1 MNVRRCDIA
10 ILGGGLAGGLIAL
23 ALARHRPDLSLLLV
37 EQDEQLGGNH
47 VWSFFATDADQPA
60 TELLAPMVTATWDDY
75 EVRFPRHTRTL
86 HTSYCAMT
94 SAKLDEALRAAL
106 PEDTILTGQSVEACT
121 ADEVT
126 LADGTLI
133 SAGGVIDAR
142 GLRDVTHFTG
152 GWQKFVGQRLKL
164 SAPHGQAR
172 PIVMD
177 ATVAQLDG
185 YRFMY
190 ALPFAPD
197 VIFLEDTYYSDSS
210 ELDRPLLRQRIAD
223 YAAAKGWQ
231 IESVVHE
238 EHGVLPVVAGG
249 DFAAFWSA
257 GGDAAARAGSRAGLF
272 HSLTSYS
279 VPDAVRFALALAQE
293 SALDGASLK
302 AFSARWAA
310 QHWQSQSYYRRLSA
324 LLFKAAKP
332 DVRFRMLQRFY
343 RLDPKL
349 IERFYSGRSTLADKI
364 RILAGRPPVPISN
377 ALAVLTGLG
386 RQPVPLHFTPHH
398 STPHQLG
405 IREVS

>member
-1 MNVRRCDIA
+1 MAATTCGR
-10 ILGGGLAGGLIAL
+10 
-23 ALARHRPDLSLLLV
+23 
-37 EQDEQLGGNH
+37 
-47 VWSFFATDADQPA
+47 FFASDTDKAA
-60 TELLAPMVTATWDDY
+60 TDLLAPMVTATWDDY
-75 EVRFPRHTRTL
+75 EVRFPRHARTL
-86 HTSYCAMT
+86 DTSYCAMT

-106 PEDTILTGQSVEACT
+106 PEGTILSGQPVETCSE
-121 ADEVT
+121 DEVT
-126 LADGTLI
+126 LGDGTLI

-164 SAPHGQAR
+164 AKPHGLAR

-197 VIFLEDTYYSDSS
+197 VIFLEDTYYSDNSV
-210 ELDRPLLRQRIAD
+210 LDQPLLRQRIAD

-249 DFAAFWSA
+249 DFDGFWQT
-257 GGDAAARAGSRAGLF
+257 GGDATARAGSRAGLF

-310 QHWQSQSYYRRLSA
+310 EHWEAQAYYRRLSA

-332 DVRFRMLQRFY
+332 EGRYRVLQRFY
-343 RLDPKL
+343 TLDPKL
-349 IERFYSGRSTLADKI
+349 IERMYSGRSTPFDKF
-364 RILAGRPPVPISN
+364 RILAGIPPVPIRH

-386 RQPVPLHFTPHH
+386 RQPVPLEFTRKPEL
-398 STPHQLG
+398 S
-405 IREVS
+405 